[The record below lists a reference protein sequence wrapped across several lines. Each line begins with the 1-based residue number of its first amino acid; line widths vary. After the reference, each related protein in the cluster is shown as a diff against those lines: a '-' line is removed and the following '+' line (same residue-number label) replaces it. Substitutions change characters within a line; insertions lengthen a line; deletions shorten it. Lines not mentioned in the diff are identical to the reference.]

1 MSVTN
6 SDRMKLV
13 MDVSTVCLRIISNFS
28 RLSIILNLDNNTAK
42 GGYLGIYLTTFV
54 GGFPSWPKKAPQSP
68 MDYTTIKSST
78 AEIYLKLAC
87 STDFQ
92 PFQEK
97 EVASVSTSAT
107 LLVDFLAGR
116 SFLCRNQWLTP
127 LSRALPLWVVSW
139 MRSLESF

>member
-1 MSVTN
+1 MSVTD
-6 SDRMKLV
+6 SDGMKLV
-13 MDVSTVCLRIISNFS
+13 MDVSTVCLRIILNFS
-28 RLSIILNLDNNTAK
+28 RLLIILNHDNNTAK

-68 MDYTTIKSST
+68 MDYTTIKGLTTLSGESST
-78 AEIYLKLAC
+78 AESYLKLAC

-116 SFLCRNQWLTP
+116 SFLCRNQ
-127 LSRALPLWVVSW
+127 
-139 MRSLESF
+139 